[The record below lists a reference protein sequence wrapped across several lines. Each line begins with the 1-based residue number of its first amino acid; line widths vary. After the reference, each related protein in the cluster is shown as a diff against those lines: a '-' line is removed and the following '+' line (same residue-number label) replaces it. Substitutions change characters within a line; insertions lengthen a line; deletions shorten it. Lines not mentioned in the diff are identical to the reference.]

1 MNNLGVLKARFD
13 KLNQRRSSLLN
24 RKRRCAKVTIPYLLT
39 EDGVDENTQIETTY
53 QGLGARAVNNLAAKL
68 LLSLFPP
75 NTPFYRLDVDPAIAE
90 ELKAELGDKE
100 FKTKIEQQLRKVE
113 LRIIKYLETKSTRN
127 QLFKALRLLIVTGD
141 CLLEFPKEGGI
152 KVFRV
157 DKYVVVRNPAGE
169 SIETVLQEMLSP
181 EEVPEQ
187 HKQDQNKS
195 DEKNV
200 ELYTQAVLKDDKWY
214 VKQEIFGQIVEG
226 SEGTYPKDQGPL
238 LPLTWSLC
246 DNENYGRSQVEEH
259 LGDFIS
265 LEALSKNV
273 LECAAACAKLIFMVN
288 PNGTT
293 NIKDLEKV
301 PNGGFVTG
309 SRDDVSTLQADKFAD
324 LRIAVERCNKI
335 EERIS
340 QAFLLHSSIQRNA
353 ERVTAEEIRY
363 LASELEDALGGIYS
377 TLAQEL
383 QMPMVVRVMKQ
394 MVNNKKLVNLP
405 KEVQPTIIT
414 GFEALGRG
422 HDIAK
427 LKAFL
432 GDLAPL
438 GNEIIATYL
447 KPSNYISRIA
457 IGYGIDTDGLI
468 NTEEEVAQMQQQ
480 NAQKQ
485 MVEKL
490 GPQVI
495 SAMKGM
501 NNE

>member
-169 SIETVLQEMLSP
+169 PIETVLQEMLSP